1 MGASAQGAAEPGGRW
16 LTVPRT
22 LAFVCNGNDVLMLR
36 RRADSRI
43 FPGCYNGV
51 GGHLERDEDPLSG
64 IRREIL
70 EETGLTVTRLRL
82 RALYTID
89 AGGPQG
95 VLLFVFTGQSAS
107 RELGPAMAEGSLS
120 WIPRN
125 ELLALPLVEDLPQM
139 LPRLLDMADD
149 AAPLFVHVGYPQNDK
164 MSLRIAPECAAH
176 ASSP

>member
-1 MGASAQGAAEPGGRW
+1 MGASAQGAGEPGGRW
-16 LTVPRT
+16 LTSPRT
-22 LAFVCNGNDVLMLR
+22 LAFVCNGNDVLMLQ

-51 GGHLERDEDPLSG
+51 GGHLERDEDPLTG

-82 RALYTID
+82 RALYNID
-89 AGGPQG
+89 PGGPQG
-95 VLLFVFTGQSAS
+95 VLLFIFTCHSAS
-107 RELGPAMAEGSLS
+107 RKLGTATAAGSLS
-120 WIPRN
+120 WVPRE
-125 ELLALPLVEDLPQM
+125 ELLTLPLVEDLPQM

-149 AAPLFVHVGYPQNDK
+149 APPLYVHVGYEQGDRLC
-164 MSLRIAPECAAH
+164 LRIAPECTAP